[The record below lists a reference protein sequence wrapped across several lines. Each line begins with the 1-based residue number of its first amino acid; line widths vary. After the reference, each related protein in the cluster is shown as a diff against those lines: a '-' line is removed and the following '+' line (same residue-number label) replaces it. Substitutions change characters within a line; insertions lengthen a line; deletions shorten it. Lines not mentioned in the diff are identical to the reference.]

1 MTSTVD
7 IVTVEPTV
15 AVSFAC
21 PQPAL
26 GVKGLRPTPTVAVV
40 DVPQWAAAWL
50 RPTSRQRA
58 ALSRITATGVGYGFS
73 GDLAAGMSGARRG
86 TATADAAEQ
95 VGKRPNG
102 TAVRITGTTQ
112 RKQLHLMSRRDPQT
126 WRPPV

>member
-21 PQPAL
+21 PQPAF
-26 GVKGLRPTPTVAVV
+26 GVRTLPPMPTAAVV

-50 RPTSRQRA
+50 RPSSRQQA
-58 ALSRITATGVGYGFS
+58 ALSRITATGVGYGVGSDLVAGAS
-73 GDLAAGMSGARRG
+73 GTRCGM
-86 TATADAAEQ
+86 ATADAAEQ

-102 TAVRITGTTQ
+102 TTSITGTTQ